1 MSKPFLFTRRQVME
15 EIAEITG
22 GRCLLAFSRG
32 KDSIAAWLE
41 LRESGLFSEIVP
53 FHLDGCP
60 GMSFVE
66 ESLQYFEDW
75 FQAKIIRLP
84 HISFYRQLGTCLF
97 QPPERI
103 RIIRELG
110 FDQCTRFTY
119 NDVRC
124 WLAEDLGWDVKT
136 TWTATGVRVA
146 DSPRRRIHITRSRAR
161 NFKQGQFYPCFDMLI
176 ADVRAI
182 IARYGIKLPP
192 DYEMFGRSF
201 DGLDYRFAGPLQKHR
216 PEDFERLRFWFP
228 LVDLEIL
235 RHDMKEDGKNTIVLN
250 DGNPATRKDSK

>member
-1 MSKPFLFTRRQVME
+1 MTTPSPKPFAFTRRQVME
-15 EIAEITG
+15 EIAALSG

-41 LRESGLFSEIVP
+41 LRESGLFSDIVP

-75 FQAKIIRLP
+75 FQTPIIRLP
-84 HISFYRQLGTCLF
+84 HIGFYRQLGNLVF

-103 RIIRELG
+103 EAIKRLG

-119 NDVRC
+119 NDVRR
-124 WLAEDLGWDVKT
+124 WLAEDLGWPEET
-136 TWTATGVRVA
+136 TWTATGVRAA
-146 DSPRRRIHITRSRAR
+146 DSLRRRIHIVKSRAR
-161 NFKQGQFYPCFDMLI
+161 NHSQRQFYPCFDMRI
-176 ADVRAI
+176 ADVRAV
-182 IARYGIKLPP
+182 IARHGVKLPV

-201 DGLDYRFAGPLQKHR
+201 DGIDYRFAGPLKKHR
-216 PEDFERLRFWFP
+216 PEDFKRMRFWFP

-235 RHDMKEDGKNTIVLN
+235 RHEQ
-250 DGNPATRKDSK
+250 REERE